1 MYVHVFAYGSNLCTA
16 RLKARVPSAE
26 PIAVGHVTQRQLV
39 FHKRS
44 EDGSAKADARW
55 TGLEHHRVWGV
66 VFRIARAEKA
76 ILDECEFLG
85 IGYDE
90 TEVEVIHEAGTL
102 RSWMYQARDEAIDDS
117 LLPYDWY
124 HDFVVR
130 GAREHRLP
138 ADYIAR
144 LESHSLMPDPD
155 EVRTRENRVVL
166 ESMID

>member
-1 MYVHVFAYGSNLCTA
+1 MHVHVFAYGSNLCTA

-26 PIAVGHVTQRQLV
+26 PIAVGHVTHRQLV

-55 TGLEHHRVWGV
+55 TGVEHHRVWGV
-66 VFRIARAEKA
+66 VFRIADVEKP

-90 TEVEVIHEAGTL
+90 TEVEVVHESGIL
-102 RSWMYQARDEAIDDS
+102 RSWLYQAREEAIDDS

-124 HDFVVR
+124 HDFVVS

-138 ADYIAR
+138 TDYLAR
-144 LESHSLMPDPD
+144 LKSHAVIPDPD
-155 EVRTRENRVVL
+155 EERSRQNRAVI
-166 ESMID
+166 ESLID